1 MRGADAAQTLAADR
15 VRTVG
20 DVGCGRRTQS
30 RSRLRRW
37 CQAVRLTAGGQHP
50 PSAVLAVAVAET
62 TLAFDRGRK
71 GPLRARAG
79 IPESWMAHR
88 LDGC

>member
-15 VRTVG
+15 GRTVG
-20 DVGCGRRTQS
+20 AVGCGRT
-30 RSRLRRW
+30 RSRRW

-79 IPESWMAHR
+79 IPEFWMAHR